1 MYDTNM
7 RRLKTK
13 NLALT
18 NLMRLSLYFASAELM
33 RGLIHHSK
41 ICI

>member
-33 RGLIHHSK
+33 RGLIKHSES
-41 ICI
+41 CI